1 MAEIDPIP
9 GKPIGDKTLVPE
21 NWNSG
26 LVGPFGNKTG
36 QPLLPWRFKVD
47 FEVTQQ
53 AKESFNDHNLKG
65 RCPIDILETFIEEKN
80 GAKRS
85 QSLRK
90 GYGRWQS
97 LEVVQTVS
105 GEEQKWDIGTLYR
118 SIINYKKAPLIL
130 NLYAIETTS
139 LFVKKLAILLMD
151 CAIERT
157 TGYYF
162 PFPCR
167 FPLNIRLTIYGFKDG
182 YTRVI
187 NYYQCGI
194 VKDKEYDMRY
204 DADKVMETY
213 LTFLCT
219 KPEFANITN
228 YYDDQWL
235 KD

>member
-9 GKPIGDKTLVPE
+9 GKPVGNKTLVPN

-26 LVGPFGNKTG
+26 LIGPFGNKTG
-36 QPLLPWRFKVD
+36 QPLLPWRFKVN
-47 FEVTQQ
+47 FEISQK
-53 AKESFNDHNLKG
+53 AKKAFEKHNLKG
-65 RCPIDILETFIEEKN
+65 RCPIDILEKFLEKD
-80 GAKRS
+80 S
-85 QSLRK
+85 MRK

-97 LEVVQTVS
+97 LEVVQTVL
-105 GEEQKWDIGTLYR
+105 GKEQKWDIGTLYR
-118 SIINYKKAPLIL
+118 SIVKYEKAPIQL

-139 LFVKKLAILLMD
+139 LFVKKFAILLMD
-151 CAIERT
+151 CAIERS
-157 TGYYF
+157 TGFYF

-167 FPLNIRLTIYGFKDG
+167 FPLNIRLTTYGFKDG

-194 VKDKEYDMRY
+194 VSDKEYDMRY
-204 DADKVMETY
+204 DRDSVVETP

-219 KPEFANITN
+219 KHEFVNITDN
-228 YYDDQWL
+228 YADQWE